1 VAFSVSK
8 LETAW
13 TTKNKPT
20 TDVIEFSK
28 IADMK
33 KLTWLA
39 AVLITGSA
47 LTFMACDKDDA
58 IESGITYSELPQAG
72 KTMIESHFGANTV
85 ASVTRKNNTDT
96 DGSLYEVRLNS
107 GIEIDLDKDG
117 NWTDI
122 DGNHQRLPD
131 ALIPAPILSYV
142 VKQYPAPLFIE
153 GIDKEPYGYQIDLSN
168 DLDLKFNA
176 DGNFIGLD

>member
-1 VAFSVSK
+1 M
-8 LETAW
+8 
-13 TTKNKPT
+13 TKSEPT

-28 IADMK
+28 IANMK

-47 LTFMACDKDDA
+47 WTFTACDKDDA
-58 IESGITYSELPQAG
+58 MESPVGYAKLPQAG

-85 ASVTRKNNTDT
+85 ASVTRKNNADT

-122 DGNHQRLPD
+122 DGNQRLPD
-131 ALIPAPILSYV
+131 ALIPAPILNYV

-176 DGNFIGLD
+176 DGSFIGLDD

>member
-1 VAFSVSK
+1 M
-8 LETAW
+8 
-13 TTKNKPT
+13 TKSEPT

-28 IADMK
+28 IANMK

-47 LTFMACDKDDA
+47 WTFTACDKDDA
-58 IESGITYSELPQAG
+58 MESRVGYAELPQAG

-85 ASVTRKNNTDT
+85 ASVTRKNNADT

-131 ALIPAPILSYV
+131 ALIPAPILNYI

-176 DGNFIGLD
+176 DGRFIGLDD